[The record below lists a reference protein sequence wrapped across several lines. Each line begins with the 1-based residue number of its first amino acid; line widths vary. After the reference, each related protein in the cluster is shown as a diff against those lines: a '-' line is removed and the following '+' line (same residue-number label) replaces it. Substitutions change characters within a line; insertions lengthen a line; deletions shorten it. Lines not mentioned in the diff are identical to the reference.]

1 MISRMN
7 LVKIRLESKVLVN
20 LTYPVA
26 VVVSD
31 SHTERTVLGGGE
43 FGPSSYARE
52 Q

>member
-1 MISRMN
+1 M
-7 LVKIRLESKVLVN
+7 VKIRLESKVLVN

-26 VVVSD
+26 VVGRD
-31 SHTERTVLGGGE
+31 SHTERTGGGGGE